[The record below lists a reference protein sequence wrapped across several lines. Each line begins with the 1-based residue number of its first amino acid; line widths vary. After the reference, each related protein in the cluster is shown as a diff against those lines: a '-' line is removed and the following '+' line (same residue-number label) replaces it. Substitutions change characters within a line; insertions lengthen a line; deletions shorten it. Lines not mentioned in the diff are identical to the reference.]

1 MASHVNEKSEYADLP
16 EKSTPLDGVDSN
28 IDLSEEQDEFIDE
41 PRQLT
46 VRAVLVG
53 SILGLVV
60 AASNMY
66 TGLKAGW
73 SFGAAL
79 WGSIFGF
86 LLLKL
91 LTSITG

>member
-1 MASHVNEKSEYADLP
+1 MATHVHEKSEYDDLP
-16 EKSTPLDGVDSN
+16 EKSPLDGVDN
-28 IDLSEEQDEFIDE
+28 KIELNEEQDEFIDE
-41 PRQLT
+41 PKQFT

-73 SFGAAL
+73 TFGAAL

-91 LTSITG
+91 FTRITG